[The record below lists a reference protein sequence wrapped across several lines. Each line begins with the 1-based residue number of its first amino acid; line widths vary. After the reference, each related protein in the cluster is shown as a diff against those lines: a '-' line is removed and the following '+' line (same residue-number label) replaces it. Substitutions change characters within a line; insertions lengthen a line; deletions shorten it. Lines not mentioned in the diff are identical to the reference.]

1 MASIWLLLHLVG
13 VVLWVGGMGFGVM
26 VLRPSLAAL
35 EPPARLGLMGKVHG
49 KFFRMV
55 WVLMPLVILSGYM
68 LLFGVYGGFGSVHWP
83 IHVMHLLGLIMA
95 GIFITIWFGPFATLK
110 RALAAGDMALAAPC
124 NERIRK
130 LVGINVSLGMLAIL
144 MAAMARYSA

>member
-1 MASIWLLLHLVG
+1 MASLWLLLHLIG

-35 EPPARLGLMGKVHG
+35 EPPARLSLMGQVHG

-55 WVLMPLVILSGYM
+55 WVLMPLVVLSGYM
-68 LLFGVYGGFGSVHWP
+68 LLFGVHGGFAGVHWP
-83 IHVMHLLGLIMA
+83 VHVMHLLGLIMA
-95 GIFITIWFGPFATLK
+95 GIFVTIWFGPFAALK
-110 RALAAGDMALAAPC
+110 RALAAGDMAAAGPC

-144 MAAMARYSA
+144 TAAMARYSA

>member
-1 MASIWLLLHLVG
+1 MLLHLVG

-35 EPPARLGLMGKVHG
+35 EPPARLGLMGQVHG

-68 LLFGVYGGFGSVHWP
+68 LLFGVYGGFAGVHWP
-83 IHVMHLLGLIMA
+83 IHVHHGRHFHHHLVRPLCRPQARPG
-95 GIFITIWFGPFATLK
+95 GGRYGPRRPLQ
-110 RALAAGDMALAAPC
+110 
-124 NERIRK
+124 
-130 LVGINVSLGMLAIL
+130 
-144 MAAMARYSA
+144 